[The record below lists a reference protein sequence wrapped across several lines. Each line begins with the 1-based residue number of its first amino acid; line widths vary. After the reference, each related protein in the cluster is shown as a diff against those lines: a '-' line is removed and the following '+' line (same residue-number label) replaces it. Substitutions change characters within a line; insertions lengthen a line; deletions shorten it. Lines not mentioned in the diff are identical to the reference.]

1 MQFGVRSIVAEK
13 KSLKSSFLTE
23 SSEII
28 AKAPEFNVLK
38 HTLFIC
44 EKKST
49 YFEICQK
56 LCFSCFFPNMKNGL
70 KYFFALTLSIESIIF
85 RKD

>member
-1 MQFGVRSIVAEK
+1 MQFGVRSLVAEK

-28 AKAPEFNVLK
+28 AKSPKFNVLK

-44 EKKST
+44 VKKST
-49 YFEICQK
+49 YFEICK
-56 LCFSCFFPNMKNGL
+56 KIMFFVFFPRYEKVLFCSDPFN
-70 KYFFALTLSIESIIF
+70 
-85 RKD
+85 